1 MVRHSFFND
10 NYSQNLSKVVY
21 QYMSIAEVLNFDY
34 ELIII
39 KYSDD
44 AGQKIA
50 ISVQVDSHC
59 SVTLSLASLKAAARS
74 IGAQLC

>member
-50 ISVQVDSHC
+50 ISV
-59 SVTLSLASLKAAARS
+59 L
-74 IGAQLC
+74 